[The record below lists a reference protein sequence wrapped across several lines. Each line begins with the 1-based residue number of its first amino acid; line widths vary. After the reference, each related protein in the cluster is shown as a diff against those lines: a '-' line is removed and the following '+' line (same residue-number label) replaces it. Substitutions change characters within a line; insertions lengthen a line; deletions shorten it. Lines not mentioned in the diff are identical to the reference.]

1 MTFAQILPFACFAA
15 LPLLAGALWLLN
27 RTGFLAAGTKH
38 LFFRR
43 RRTAGR
49 LFW

>member
-38 LFFRR
+38 LFPPPPDCWPP
-43 RRTAGR
+43 
-49 LFW
+49 FW